1 MQSRNTQLY
10 EVVRCK
16 RGFYDTQFV
25 LREGLLK
32 FILYDLKYRNY
43 CNHSLSFVQRKM
55 LIKVNPENQ
64 ATLKLTWT
72 SSFVVLLI
80 KILFL
85 PVTIEG
91 DKVSF
96 RWLSWKTL
104 FHLAFTIGVFFL
116 FMVFALSS
124 IDFWG
129 TLMTS
134 FSTVIMPKFDKKI
147 F

>member
-1 MQSRNTQLY
+1 
-10 EVVRCK
+10 
-16 RGFYDTQFV
+16 
-25 LREGLLK
+25 
-32 FILYDLKYRNY
+32 
-43 CNHSLSFVQRKM
+43 M
-55 LIKVNPENQ
+55 LIKVKPEHQ
-64 ATLKLTWT
+64 ATLKFTWT
-72 SSFVVLLI
+72 SRFVILLV

-116 FMVFALSS
+116 FMVFGLSS